1 MSQENVDVIRALLAR
16 WESGDYDTV
25 EAFDPQVE
33 FTRTGGGSDVLGY
46 TTKSHGIEGLWAA
59 VVAWTEEWS
68 DHRVEAER
76 FIEVGERVLV
86 LVRQS
91 AVGKRSGVP
100 MNNVDAWVFSIGDG
114 RIVRWDAY
122 WDPADAKRALG
133 LEE

>member
-1 MSQENVDVIRALLAR
+1 M
-16 WESGDYDTV
+16 
-25 EAFDPQVE
+25 
-33 FTRTGGGSDVLGY
+33 
-46 TTKSHGIEGLWAA
+46 
-59 VVAWTEEWS
+59 
-68 DHRVEAER
+68 
-76 FIEVGERVLV
+76 

-122 WDPADAKRALG
+122 WDPADANRALG